1 MTTQSSLEPTTV
13 VTTNRRRDRSVG
25 GAVLIILGVG
35 LLVGPLTGWHFAWLV
50 LPGLAA
56 IFLTWG
62 LFTRAIGP
70 LIPGGILAGL
80 ATGIL
85 LTQAAPGVVATPA
98 SGALFLL
105 CFAGGWALIS
115 LLSIVTTTGFQW
127 WPLIPGTIL
136 ALVGLAQMTNQMQ
149 MLSLLG
155 YASPLLLIGLGIWL
169 VLRKHN

>member
-1 MTTQSSLEPTTV
+1 MTIQSSLESTPVATTDGRR
-13 VTTNRRRDRSVG
+13 NRNVG

-35 LLVGPLTGWHFAWLV
+35 LLVGPLTGWHFGWLV
-50 LPGLAA
+50 LPALAA
-56 IFLTWG
+56 IFLAWG

-85 LTQAAPGVVATPA
+85 LTQAAPGAVATLA
-98 SGALFLL
+98 GGALFLL

-115 LLSIVTTTGFQW
+115 LLSIFTTTGFQW

-136 ALVGLAQMTNQMQ
+136 ALVGLAQMTNQ
-149 MLSLLG
+149 LHLLNLLG
-155 YASPLLLIGLGIWL
+155 YAGPLLLIGLGAWL
-169 VLRKHN
+169 VLRKRD